1 MFMRAKLAG
10 QRLDVDRDEGEGRT
24 WARERRAVISK
35 EVHRNLK
42 DWGGVT
48 EDGESVSSRETTR
61 AAKKKAR
68 VLARSSER

>member
-1 MFMRAKLAG
+1 MFMRAKHAVK
-10 QRLDVDRDEGEGRT
+10 RLDVDRDGGEGRT

-35 EVHRNLK
+35 EVRRNLK
-42 DWGGVT
+42 DRGGAT